1 MHIMRLRQ
9 YHRHNVVYMS
19 REALEASLISH
30 EAMDVDQQQRS
41 LAIILG
47 VVVWYE

>member
-9 YHRHNVVYMS
+9 FHSHNIVYMS

-30 EAMDVDQQQRS
+30 EAMNVDQQQRC
-41 LAIILG
+41 LAIVLG